1 MKRTIVLAI
10 ALALAPAAVAQLYK
24 YTDPKTGKTV
34 YSDQPPEGNV
44 DSKTVNVK
52 GGSGPTTKSAVE
64 QDKALDKGRKK
75 VAEDAKKADEAG
87 KRAAAQEAHCNAAK
101 QNFQI
106 YADGGRISR
115 MNSQGE
121 RELMTDEEIEAK
133 RVSSRREMEEACKK
147 S

>member
-1 MKRTIVLAI
+1 MKRTIVLVL
-10 ALALAPAAVAQLYK
+10 ALALAPLAGAQLYK

-34 YSDQPPEGNV
+34 YSDQPPADVE
-44 DSKTVNVK
+44 SKTLNVK
-52 GGSGPTTKSAVE
+52 SGGGPAAKSAVE

-75 VAEDAKKADEAG
+75 VAEDAKKAGEAQE
-87 KRAAAQEAHCNAAK
+87 RAAKAEAHCNAAK

-106 YADGGRISR
+106 YADGGRISK
-115 MNSQGE
+115 MNAQGE
-121 RELMTDEEIEAK
+121 REILTDEEIEAK